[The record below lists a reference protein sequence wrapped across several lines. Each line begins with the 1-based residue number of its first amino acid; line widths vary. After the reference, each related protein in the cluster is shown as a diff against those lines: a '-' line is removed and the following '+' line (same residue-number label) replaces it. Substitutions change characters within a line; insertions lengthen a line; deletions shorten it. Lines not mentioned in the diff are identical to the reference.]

1 MFQKMLQGGSG
12 GSGGNPDI
20 AYADFSHDSNS
31 GAKVALHINDT
42 TETVLLPGYNES
54 GTTELF
60 EVKRGTTTYTFTF
73 LKEVCFYDYD
83 NVDISSKKNY
93 DIGETYSYTGSNFSK
108 TLMFS
113 FIS

>member
-12 GSGGNPDI
+12 GSSGIIDL

-31 GAKVALHINDT
+31 GAKVVLHINDT
-42 TETVLLPGYNES
+42 TETVSLLNYNES
-54 GTTELF
+54 GETSLF

-73 LKEVCFYDYD
+73 LKEVCLYIYGDD
-83 NVDISSKKNY
+83 SSKKNY
-93 DIGETYSYTGSNFSK
+93 GIGETYSYTGSDFSK
-108 TLMFS
+108 AIMFA

>member
-1 MFQKMLQGGSG
+1 MFQKMLQVGSG
-12 GSGGNPDI
+12 GSVDF

-31 GAKVALHINDT
+31 GAQVVLHINDT
-42 TETVLLPGYNES
+42 TETVSLPGYNES

-73 LKEVCFYDYD
+73 LKEVCLYEWD
-83 NVDISSKKNY
+83 NISSKKNY
-93 DIGETYSYTGSNFSK
+93 GIGETYSYTGSNFST
-108 TLMFS
+108 TLMFA

>member
-12 GSGGNPDI
+12 GSSGSLDL
-20 AYADFSHDSNS
+20 AYADFSHSSNA
-31 GAKVALHINDT
+31 GAKVVLHINDT
-42 TETVLLPGYNES
+42 TETVPLLNYNDS

-73 LKEVCFYDYD
+73 LKEVCLWM
-83 NVDISSKKNY
+83 NGDISSKKNY
-93 DIGETYSYTGSNFSK
+93 GIGETYSYTGSNFSK
-108 TLMFS
+108 TLMFA

>member
-12 GSGGNPDI
+12 GSSGSIDI
-20 AYADFSHDSNS
+20 AYADFSHDSRS
-31 GAKVALHINDT
+31 GAKVVLHINDT
-42 TETVLLPGYNES
+42 TETVTLYNYNDS

-73 LKEVCFYDYD
+73 LKEVCFYDKG
-83 NVDISSKKNY
+83 NISSKKNY
-93 DIGETYSYTGSNFSK
+93 GIGETYSYTGSNFSK
-108 TLMFS
+108 TLMFA

>member
-31 GAKVALHINDT
+31 GAKVVLHINDT
-42 TETVLLPGYNES
+42 TETVLLLNYNDS

-60 EVKRGTTTYTFTF
+60 EVSRGTSTYTFTF
-73 LKEVCFYDYD
+73 LKKVCLWMNGDS
-83 NVDISSKKNY
+83 SSKKNY

-108 TLMFS
+108 TLMFAFFS
-113 FIS
+113 